1 MRSASLLPPLPASF
15 TCPPPLS
22 HPQAPADHRHAV
34 DAMWGKLASEILMQ
48 NWDPALEDLNSLKR
62 RIDDSVSDLLAGS
75 CDLHARSCGL
85 HVMFM

>member
-1 MRSASLLPPLPASF
+1 MLLFSLLPPLSSSF
-15 TCPPPLS
+15 PSLPPLPLPPSLVSHPSPLS

-62 RIDDSVSDLLAGS
+62 RIDDSVSDL
-75 CDLHARSCGL
+75 
-85 HVMFM
+85 HVMVM